1 MKIAVQIFNH
11 SAMLRTAAMSQ
22 FRFIYRSAS
31 LTSCLRSH
39 EGLQL
44 RSPPSPSNLPLSF
57 SHSRMCGIAS
67 SWTSYPKLS
76 PPSRLMSCR
85 PPPTVCSNKSVTL
98 TDDEKLTLVKAE
110 YELYKAEGEVEIPS
124 HIQEQDWLE
133 LTRLPSV
140 MARKKYLR
148 FLFIKEMKKINKK
161 EKGSKK
167 RAFSNEKHA
176 QVLEE
181 LTTEEG
187 RLTYGL
193 WRNAMFIKWLKQNIN
208 DIESHKLIQAKLYGQ
223 PIVFDY
229 DFDEYMVSREKK
241 ALAKQVCECIG
252 NNRSHREPF
261 YIHMCNFRQEEEIA
275 KTTLKAIPPLL
286 HDDFLVDVHSE
297 DYLDVFPKDKLV
309 YLTPHCRDEVGDFDH
324 DAVYIIGGFIDTRNN
339 VPITLA
345 KAKKQNI
352 KMRKLPL
359 DRYLDWGIGK
369 KSLTLNHVLGIML
382 EMKRSG
388 SWERAFEMH
397 IPSRNLVK
405 AQPVDGAAIK
415 RKMRRSQDEQVTGR
429 LVRSWFRD

>member
-11 SAMLRTAAMSQ
+11 RAMLHTEAMSQ
-22 FRFIYRSAS
+22 FRFICRSAS
-31 LTSCLRSH
+31 STSCLRSH

-76 PPSRLMSCR
+76 PSSRLMSRR
-85 PPPTVCSNKSVTL
+85 PYSNKGVTL

-124 HIQEQDWLE
+124 HIREQDWLE

-148 FLFIKEMKKINKK
+148 FLFITERRKIDKK
-161 EKGSKK
+161 ERGLKK
-167 RAFSNEKHA
+167 RAFADEKYE
-176 QVLEE
+176 QVFGK
-181 LTTEEG
+181 LTTEE
-187 RLTYGL
+187 RLLSYGM
-193 WRNAMFIKWLKQNIN
+193 WRNTMFNKWSKQNMN
-208 DIESHKLIQAKLYGQ
+208 DIDSHKLIQAKLYGQ

-229 DFDEYMVSREKK
+229 DFDEYMVLQEKN
-241 ALAKQVCECIG
+241 LVAKQVASCISE
-252 NNRSHREPF
+252 NRFHREPF
-261 YIHMCNFRQEEEIA
+261 YIHVCNFRQEEGIA
-275 KTTLKAIPPLL
+275 KTTLKAMPPLL

-339 VPITLA
+339 DPITLA

-359 DRYLDWGIGK
+359 DRYLDWGIGT
-369 KSLTLNHVLGIML
+369 KSLALNQVLGIML

-405 AQPVDGAAIK
+405 PQRVDGATIK

-429 LVRSWFRD
+429 LVRSLFRD